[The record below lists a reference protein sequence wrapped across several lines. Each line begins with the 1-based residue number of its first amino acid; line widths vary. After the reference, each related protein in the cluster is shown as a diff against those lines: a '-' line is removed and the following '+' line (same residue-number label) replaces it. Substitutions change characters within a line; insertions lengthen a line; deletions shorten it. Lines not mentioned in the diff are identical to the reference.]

1 MGVDPTWNMPGPGML
16 STVEIFLAALC
27 ATIPFFWPA
36 VRDQFNKIFVQYDF
50 NVSESR
56 VQHDSVEGYEL
67 TKAGTLPA
75 GVRPNEPWVEE
86 TWAPEKTAQTSMT
99 TKPAFREDFSDGRVT
114 SYEID
119 DSHMYDSTEQ
129 GKKSGV
135 RYN

>member
-1 MGVDPTWNMPGPGML
+1 ML
-16 STVEIFLAALC
+16 STVEIFLSALC

-36 VRDQFNKIFVQYDF
+36 VRDQFRKIFVQYDF

-56 VQHDSVEGYEL
+56 VHQQHDSVEGYEL
-67 TKAGTLPA
+67 TKSGTLPA

-86 TWAPEKTAQTSMT
+86 TWPPEKTAQTSVSG
-99 TKPAFREDFSDGRVT
+99 KPAFREEFADGRLT

-119 DSHMYDSTEQ
+119 DQHMYQ
-129 GKKSGV
+129 GGNTDNVKSSGI